1 MQVCVVV
8 NMNVKYRMELT
19 MGIKIKDLLELLDD
33 TVVQEKIRC
42 ICGMQKRAIYTMDST
57 DEQSYINT
65 TDKNQIKELE
75 QKLNQ
80 VNAELQKYQS
90 YAGQIQQKNNVYQ
103 QENGRLNNRI
113 SDLRTELDNI
123 KLQLQTA
130 LAEKRILENDIK
142 DFNREKQNLT
152 SALHSANTALQALKN
167 QFQEPVACLAMY
179 RSLSE
184 TTRDGLSDV
193 VCDKNEVLWIASC
206 TSADHLKKIWEYT
219 KEILSDEER
228 QEDVEILKKI
238 FDYFFDIYNASL
250 PEPIYQRDDIQIE
263 DEYDDEKHIRSRDS
277 ETSGLITKILLRGY
291 YSINTGYAICKSVV
305 KI

>member
-1 MQVCVVV
+1 
-8 NMNVKYRMELT
+8 
-19 MGIKIKDLLELLDD
+19 
-33 TVVQEKIRC
+33 
-42 ICGMQKRAIYTMDST
+42 
-57 DEQSYINT
+57 
-65 TDKNQIKELE
+65 
-75 QKLNQ
+75 
-80 VNAELQKYQS
+80 
-90 YAGQIQQKNNVYQ
+90 
-103 QENGRLNNRI
+103 
-113 SDLRTELDNI
+113 
-123 KLQLQTA
+123 
-130 LAEKRILENDIK
+130 
-142 DFNREKQNLT
+142 
-152 SALHSANTALQALKN
+152 N